1 MALGL
6 VGGVYGIANV
16 FGASAG
22 SAVLDIFG
30 ICSLTVMILSLLYAI
45 KEIDFFN
52 MRTSLMSVGVY
63 PFLIIFLVFIP
74 IFIYAEKRADDPV
87 ISLRYF
93 TDRNILVTMI
103 LSTLSGFVMMG
114 VIFVPQF
121 SENCLK
127 LSTGSGGYLVIIL
140 GLFAGLGAPVS
151 GKLIDR
157 YGAKLIITFGF
168 ACSIAGALFMM
179 FVTTRH
185 PTMVTVM
192 VGLALSGLG
201 MGFTMGTPVNYM
213 MLANTDRKQSNS
225 ALATLSLVRSL
236 GTAIAPAIMVGF
248 IANAGMN
255 VQGNIM
261 AVLPQEISMPDL
273 SGMKTVK
280 INMNAAGEK
289 GMKAADAPDSAI
301 KGMDMLSAQ
310 MKAMKDGV
318 PQALDAALQNYL
330 KAIDA
335 RSTDIENEFQRT
347 LNEGFY
353 NIYLMTVIAA
363 AIAVITALLYD
374 KKRELG

>member
-1 MALGL
+1 MDHHDLYSGIRRISTCHGKTCRQIRAQIRISYLHNPLRMRFPQEKRGMALGL

-93 TDRNILVTMI
+93 TDRN
-103 LSTLSGFVMMG
+103 
-114 VIFVPQF
+114 VPQF

-157 YGAKLIITFGF
+157 YGAKLIAGQLHD
-168 ACSIAGALFMM
+168 ACQYRQQTVQFRTGDIISGQVIGYCHS
-179 FVTTRH
+179 TRDN
-185 PTMVTVM
+185 
-192 VGLALSGLG
+192 GRFYCKCRDECSG
-201 MGFTMGTPVNYM
+201 
-213 MLANTDRKQSNS
+213 
-225 ALATLSLVRSL
+225 
-236 GTAIAPAIMVGF
+236 
-248 IANAGMN
+248 
-255 VQGNIM
+255 
-261 AVLPQEISMPDL
+261 
-273 SGMKTVK
+273 
-280 INMNAAGEK
+280 
-289 GMKAADAPDSAI
+289 
-301 KGMDMLSAQ
+301 
-310 MKAMKDGV
+310 
-318 PQALDAALQNYL
+318 
-330 KAIDA
+330 
-335 RSTDIENEFQRT
+335 
-347 LNEGFY
+347 
-353 NIYLMTVIAA
+353 
-363 AIAVITALLYD
+363 
-374 KKRELG
+374 

>member
-1 MALGL
+1 
-6 VGGVYGIANV
+6 
-16 FGASAG
+16 
-22 SAVLDIFG
+22 
-30 ICSLTVMILSLLYAI
+30 
-45 KEIDFFN
+45 
-52 MRTSLMSVGVY
+52 
-63 PFLIIFLVFIP
+63 
-74 IFIYAEKRADDPV
+74 
-87 ISLRYF
+87 
-93 TDRNILVTMI
+93 
-103 LSTLSGFVMMG
+103 
-114 VIFVPQF
+114 
-121 SENCLK
+121 
-127 LSTGSGGYLVIIL
+127 
-140 GLFAGLGAPVS
+140 
-151 GKLIDR
+151 
-157 YGAKLIITFGF
+157 
-168 ACSIAGALFMM
+168 MM

-273 SGMKTVK
+273 PYSQEVSSELAALSKDPQMKAALGQMDMPDLSGMKTVK
-280 INMNAAGEK
+280 INMNDAGNYKMPPELLALLQSSDVTTITANTKTMAETMFRTMEPGLTAKIQSGIGSGIDGIAAGEK
-289 GMKAADAPDSAI
+289 GMKAAGAPDSAI

-318 PQALDAALQNYL
+318 PQALDTALQNYL

>member
-1 MALGL
+1 
-6 VGGVYGIANV
+6 
-16 FGASAG
+16 
-22 SAVLDIFG
+22 
-30 ICSLTVMILSLLYAI
+30 
-45 KEIDFFN
+45 
-52 MRTSLMSVGVY
+52 
-63 PFLIIFLVFIP
+63 
-74 IFIYAEKRADDPV
+74 
-87 ISLRYF
+87 
-93 TDRNILVTMI
+93 
-103 LSTLSGFVMMG
+103 
-114 VIFVPQF
+114 
-121 SENCLK
+121 
-127 LSTGSGGYLVIIL
+127 
-140 GLFAGLGAPVS
+140 
-151 GKLIDR
+151 
-157 YGAKLIITFGF
+157 
-168 ACSIAGALFMM
+168 
-179 FVTTRH
+179 
-185 PTMVTVM
+185 
-192 VGLALSGLG
+192 
-201 MGFTMGTPVNYM
+201 M

-280 INMNAAGEK
+280 INMNDAGEK
-289 GMKAADAPDSAI
+289 GMKAAGAPDSAI